1 MTARTRKRAKPGPE
15 VARRNREAAAQ
26 APAGDPAGDVP
37 RRAADRARAVSGHPA
52 RDTLYYDGQCPL
64 CRREIDR
71 LRAARGAA
79 IALVD
84 IHGLGAD
91 APIDRDEL
99 LRSLHLRRADGQWL
113 RGADANVSA
122 WDGTAKARWL
132 AALRWPL
139 VRPLTD
145 LGYRLWAAWRYRRRY
160 GGAHHAAR
168 RS

>member
-1 MTARTRKRAKPGPE
+1 MTARTRKRARPGPE
-15 VARRNREAAAQ
+15 VARRNRETAAE
-26 APAGDPAGDVP
+26 APAGDGP
-37 RRAADRARAVSGHPA
+37 RRAAERARAVSGHPA
-52 RDTLYYDGQCPL
+52 RDTLYYDGQCPW
-64 CRREIDR
+64 CRREIDS
-71 LRAARGAA
+71 LREARGEA

-99 LRSLHLRRADGQWL
+99 LRTLHLRRADGQWL

-122 WDGTAKARWL
+122 WEGTARARWL

-145 LGYRLWAAWRYRRRY
+145 LAYRLWAARRYRRRY
-160 GGAHHAAR
+160 GGAHRGAR